1 MAAQL
6 LKVVVS
12 VFFVLLVAV
21 AVVAWQLSKDNDDD
35 WPQGGAAA

>member
-1 MAAQL
+1 MTVHL

-12 VFFVLLVAV
+12 LLCAIWVGI
-21 AVVAWQLSKDNDDD
+21 VVAQIVKQHDDD

>member
-12 VFFVLLVAV
+12 VFFALLV

>member
-1 MAAQL
+1 MALQL
-6 LKVVVS
+6 LKIVVS
-12 VFFVLLVAV
+12 AFFALWV

>member
-1 MAAQL
+1 MALQL
-6 LKVVVS
+6 LKIVVS
-12 VFFVLLVAV
+12 AFFVLWV